1 VTVGVRI
8 DEIRRATI
16 GNFLLGNGRFAD
28 EIGVMPGRRTVPG
41 KPGRPGR
48 QTSSLLT

>member
-1 VTVGVRI
+1 VTVGVRV
-8 DEIRRATI
+8 DEIRRATN
-16 GNFLLGNGRFAD
+16 GNFVLGNSRFAE
-28 EIGVMPGRRTVPG
+28 EIGVMLGRRTVPG